1 MIRGGVSVLGVLAV
15 LLVGAGPAGAVI
27 PTGNLLA
34 DQNPGAELGPSSST
48 GNDVFTPPGWT
59 PVPVASYS
67 PRATTVRYG
76 AAGGFPTVAQGT
88 AIGGG
93 NSFFAGGPSG
103 TGDKGAAGLALQP
116 VALPASVLSDVDS
129 GNVQATLSA
138 CLGGYANQDDFA
150 DVSANYT
157 DAGGAFKA
165 NELADGPTASQR
177 GGQTKLV
184 PAASAPITLPAGTRQ
199 LATYLFFARSPNTAG
214 GYNDGYADNVSVRLS
229 RAGGPSPAADCPP
242 AGGGGGSG
250 GGGSG
255 KQNTPSG
262 INTTVP
268 ISRVGKRLTLKGTNA
283 LVKLRCTLHD
293 SNCKGTLGL
302 AATGLPKAKAT
313 AAKSKAT
320 KLGSAKF
327 NIAAGKTKTIK
338 VKLKRSIRKRLA
350 KLSTKRLKKLKI
362 TATAK
367 IGGESTKFSLGAVR
381 KH

>member
-1 MIRGGVSVLGVLAV
+1 MRLGGIAVVGVAVS
-15 LLVGAGPAGAVI
+15 LVGAAPAGAVI
-27 PTGNLLA
+27 PSGNLLA

-59 PVPVASYS
+59 PVPTASYS

-103 TGDKGAAGLALQP
+103 TGDKGAAGLQVQP
-116 VALPASVLSDVDS
+116 VALPASVLSDVDA

-157 DAGGAFKA
+157 DSGGTFKA
-165 NELADGPTASQR
+165 NELVDGPTASQR

-199 LATYLFFARSPNTAG
+199 FGANLFFARSPNTAG

-229 RAGGPSPAADCPP
+229 RAGGPSPGADCPP
-242 AGGGGGSG
+242 AGGGSG

-255 KQNTPSG
+255 KQNTPG
-262 INTTVP
+262 GTNTAVP
-268 ISRVGKRLTLKGTNA
+268 ISRVGKRLTLKGKNA
-283 LVKLRCTLHD
+283 LVKLHCSARDT
-293 SNCKGTLGL
+293 SCKGTLSL
-302 AATGLPKAKAT
+302 ATTGLPKVPKST
-313 AAKSKAT
+313 AAKKAKAA

-327 NIAAGKTKTIK
+327 TIASGKTKTIK
-338 VKLKRSIRKRLA
+338 VKLKRSIRKRLGA
-350 KLSTKRLKKLKI
+350 LSKRRLKKLKI

-367 IGGESTKFSLGAVR
+367 IGSESTKFSLGAVR

>member
-1 MIRGGVSVLGVLAV
+1 MTRVGVSVLGVLGV
-15 LLVGAGPAGAVI
+15 MLVGAGPAGAVI

-59 PVPVASYS
+59 PVTGPNYS

-93 NSFFAGGPSG
+93 KSFFAGGPSG
-103 TGDKGAAGLALQP
+103 TDDKGFADLVLQP
-116 VALPASVLSDVDS
+116 ITLPASVLSDVDA

-138 CLGGYANQDDFA
+138 CLGGYANQDDRVDAF
-150 DVSANYT
+150 DGFT
-157 DAGGAFKA
+157 DAGGTGTSTAA
-165 NELADGPTASQR
+165 VYGPTASQR

-184 PAASAPITLPAGTRQ
+184 PEVAAPKTLPAGTRRVGVE
-199 LATYLFFARSPNTAG
+199 LYFARSPNTAG
-214 GYNDGYADNVSVRLS
+214 GYNDGYADNISLRLS
-229 RAGGPSPAADCPP
+229 PAGDPSPGADCPHP
-242 AGGGGGSG
+242 AAAGAVVAVAATRRAPGAP
-250 GGGSG
+250 
-255 KQNTPSG
+255 TPRSAFR
-262 INTTVP
+262 
-268 ISRVGKRLTLKGTNA
+268 RVGKRLTLKGSNA

-302 AATGLPKAKAT
+302 AATGLPKAHKAA

-327 NIAAGKTKTIK
+327 TIAAGKTKTIK
-338 VKLKRSIRKRLA
+338 VRLKRSIRNRLGALSKR
-350 KLSTKRLKKLKI
+350 RLRKLKI
-362 TATAK
+362 TATVKVGA
-367 IGGESTKFSLGAVR
+367 ESTKFTLGAVR